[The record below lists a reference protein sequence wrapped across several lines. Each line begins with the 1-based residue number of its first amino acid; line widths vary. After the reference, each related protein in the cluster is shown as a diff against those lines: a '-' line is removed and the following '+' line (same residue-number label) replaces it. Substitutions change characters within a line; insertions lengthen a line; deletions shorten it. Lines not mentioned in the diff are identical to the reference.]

1 MAPVV
6 SKKFR
11 PSTTDTRVAI
21 IEAISMRTPSDAA
34 GQSLF
39 ETLLEMVAVAIPVPP
54 WDFSKI

>member
-11 PSTTDTRVAI
+11 PSTTETRVAI

-34 GQSLF
+34 ARLRC
-39 ETLLEMVAVAIPVPP
+39 EAC
-54 WDFSKI
+54 KK